1 MIRTFP
7 EASLVIVTVDRTV
20 FIDAPVPLAVLL
32 VYEACLDIV
41 PAAGSYVEI
50 LLRSEVLPQ
59 IYVTNYFLA
68 LLPLL

>member
-41 PAAGSYVEI
+41 SAAGSDIEI

-59 IYVTNYFLA
+59 IYVTNYVLA
-68 LLPLL
+68 LHPPL